1 MWEEKY
7 AAQDVLI
14 ALCCHNHFSLVP
26 PLCVPVQGGARL
38 NPAVEGAIPD
48 IGAKGDISTKKPYI
62 LRIDRV
68 VFYVEKPFCRILW
81 ALPLSAFFLF

>member
-38 NPAVEGAIPD
+38 NPAVEGAQLVI
-48 IGAKGDISTKKPYI
+48 IKSLLI
-62 LRIDRV
+62 
-68 VFYVEKPFCRILW
+68 
-81 ALPLSAFFLF
+81 